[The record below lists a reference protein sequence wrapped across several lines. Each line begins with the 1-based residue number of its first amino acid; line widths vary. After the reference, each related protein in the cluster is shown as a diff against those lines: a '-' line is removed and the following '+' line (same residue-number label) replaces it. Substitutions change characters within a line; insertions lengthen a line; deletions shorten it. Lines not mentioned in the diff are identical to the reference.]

1 MRSRSSSR
9 GSKRLDS
16 VMLVPRSLHTA
27 AGSSIRGVLASGAL
41 QLHRIALAS
50 RIVET
55 FVVVIEGSGRDGTF
69 APSPDVT
76 RTVRAWLS
84 RNFSSFH
91 GFRPI
96 PKARG
101 ALQAAWTRAAA
112 GCNQR

>member
-27 AGSSIRGVLASGAL
+27 AGASIRRVLAGSAL
-41 QLHRIALAS
+41 ELHRVALTAG
-50 RIVET
+50 IVET
-55 FVVVIEGSGRDGTF
+55 FVVVIERSGHHGTF

-96 PKARG
+96 PKTRS
-101 ALQAAWTRAAA
+101 ALQAARTRAAA